1 MHANALPPCHDE
13 TRAADGSLRP
23 HWRALL
29 ASLAQ
34 ASESQWREWQDSAQQ
49 RIREN
54 GITYNV
60 YADPKGADR
69 PWPLDIVPLVLP
81 ADEWRGIAAAIGQR
95 ARLLDRV
102 LADLYGP
109 QELLAD
115 KAVPPALVYGH
126 NGFLWPCRGI
136 APPGG
141 RFLHLYAAD
150 IARGPDGRWWVLAD
164 RTQAPSGAGY
174 ALENRAIV
182 SRLFADACRDL
193 QVQQPGEWYR
203 ALQEVLAAHAPVDDG
218 EMPFVV
224 LLTPGP
230 HNETYFEHVFLAR
243 HLGFVL
249 AEGQDLTVR
258 GDSVFLKTLGGLKRV
273 HAILRRLD
281 DDFCDPLDLRADS
294 TLGVAGLVEVARAG
308 RVLIANALGSG
319 VLESPALTGF
329 LPGLCERLLGE
340 PLAMPSVAAWWCGE
354 AAALEYVARN
364 IDALVIKPA
373 YPSQRMEP
381 VFGNRLDATER
392 AQWIERI
399 RARPN
404 AYVAQEIMQLSQ
416 APVLVRDLAT
426 GDTSQLVSR
435 AVGLRVYAVATA
447 DGRWQVLPGGLAR
460 VAGDTNHDILS
471 MQRGGSSKDV
481 WVLSD
486 ASSQPAVA
494 LPETIGLRDIVRA
507 PVSLPSR
514 AAENLFWLGRYL
526 ERAESHARL
535 LRLALTRLVES
546 DARESGA
553 PVLALCV
560 QAGLLPAHANAAA
573 RSDRGLPAAVFDG
586 QWPGGL
592 LDTVRRAGLAAGQVR
607 ERLSADHWQALEQ
620 LQDIARRA
628 AAARTRPRLDAALAL
643 TDRVLSACARLTG
656 HAMDDMVRDAG
667 WRFMV
672 SGRRIERLQC
682 VSALVAG
689 LLEQHADAP
698 DAAVLLLG
706 ATDCVDT
713 WRYRYPRPPE
723 LLPALDIVVFDEG
736 NPRAL
741 MFQAGK
747 LLGTL
752 AKLRQQIDGVPDGGL
767 ASATEALQV
776 GGLDAAFADPRAGLP
791 LLARQLRQLWQA
803 TATLSN
809 QLADRHFTHVADATS
824 RSLAV

>member
-1 MHANALPPCHDE
+1 MSANARPPCHDE

-29 ASLAQ
+29 GSFAQ
-34 ASESQWREWQDSAQQ
+34 ASEAQWREWQDSAQQ

-81 ADEWRGIAAAIGQR
+81 ADEWRGIAAAISQR
-95 ARLLDRV
+95 AELLDRV

-109 QELLAD
+109 QQLLAD
-115 KAVPPALVYGH
+115 KSVPPALVFGH
-126 NGFLWPCRGI
+126 NGYLWPCRGI

-182 SRLFADACRDL
+182 SRLFADTCRDL
-193 QVQQPGEWYR
+193 HVQHLADWYR
-203 ALQEVLAAHAPVDDG
+203 QLQETLATHAPVDAG

-224 LLTPGP
+224 VLTPGP
-230 HNETYFEHVFLAR
+230 LNETYFEHVLLAR
-243 HLGFVL
+243 NLGFALV
-249 AEGQDLTVR
+249 EGQDLTVR
-258 GDSVFLKTLGGLKRV
+258 GDGVFLKTLAGLKRV

-281 DDFCDPLDLRADS
+281 DDYCDPLDLRADS

-308 RVLIANALGSG
+308 RVLIANALGNG

-329 LPGLCERLLGE
+329 LPALCERLLGE

-354 AAALEYVARN
+354 AAALEYVEHHL
-364 IDALVIKPA
+364 DALVIKPA

-381 VFGNRLDATER
+381 VFGNRLDAEGR

-404 AYVAQEIMQLSQ
+404 AYVAQEIMQLSR

-426 GDTSQLVSR
+426 GGASQLLPR

-447 DGRWQVLPGGLAR
+447 DGHWHVLPGGLAR
-460 VAGDTNHDILS
+460 VAGDTSHDILS

-486 ASSQPAVA
+486 AVEETPLPATG
-494 LPETIGLRDIVRA
+494 TIGQRDIVRA

-526 ERAESHARL
+526 ERVECHARL
-535 LRLALTRLVES
+535 LRQALSRTLAD
-546 DARESGA
+546 DARDSLPA
-553 PVLALCV
+553 LLSLCV
-560 QAGLLPAHANAAA
+560 QAGLLPDP
-573 RSDRGLPAAVFDG
+573 RGGIDRTMPAAVLDG
-586 QWPGGL
+586 NWPGGL
-592 LDTVRRAGLAAGQVR
+592 VDTIRRAGLAAGQVR
-607 ERLSADHWQALEQ
+607 ERLSTDHWQAIEQ
-620 LQDIARRA
+620 LQDVSRRA
-628 AAARTRPRLDAALAL
+628 ASARPRLDTALAFV
-643 TDRVLSACARLTG
+643 DRVLPACARLTG
-656 HAMDDMVRDAG
+656 YTMDDMVRDAG
-667 WRFMV
+667 WRFLV

-682 VSALVAG
+682 VSSMVAG
-689 LLEQHADAP
+689 LLEQHAC
-698 DAAVLLLG
+698 AASTPSLLLG
-706 ATDCVDT
+706 VAECVDT

-723 LLPALDIVVFDEG
+723 LLPALDIVVFDAA

-747 LLGTL
+747 LLDTL
-752 AKLRQQIDGVPDGGL
+752 AKLRNEIGSVPDGGL
-767 ASATEALQV
+767 AAAVDAL
-776 GGLDAAFADPRAGLP
+776 GGAGLEAAWSDP
-791 LLARQLRQLWQA
+791 QPGVAALARQLRRLWQA
-803 TATLSN
+803 TANLSD
-809 QLADRHFTHVADATS
+809 QLADRHFTHVVDATS
-824 RSLAV
+824 CSLAV